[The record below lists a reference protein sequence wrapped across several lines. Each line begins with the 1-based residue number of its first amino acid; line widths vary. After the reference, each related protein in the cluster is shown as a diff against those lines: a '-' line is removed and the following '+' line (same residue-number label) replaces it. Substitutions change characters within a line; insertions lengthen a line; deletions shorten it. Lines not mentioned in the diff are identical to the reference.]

1 MGQPRRGGACS
12 TSPCQQLQSLVA
24 GPSCHAFLRARTCHA
39 YFSLASGPSP
49 SAPAMLASWSPNA
62 PGTRRL
68 PQASPLPAQVRV
80 PVALTSGPAPSSPP
94 QMLKGGRPSVHF
106 YLRPRLRPTQAPPR
120 ARAARAAR
128 APRSSS
134 TCRPRPPS
142 QWAPPPRA
150 SRPAP
155 PLVPQPPVAWPQSCA
170 GGGRLSYL
178 SVTAAE
184 ACRSCSWGLPSHHVA
199 ERGGE
204 PAG

>member
-1 MGQPRRGGACS
+1 MPTLAWLQAPPLAPLLCLHLGVLTLRHQASPPS
-12 TSPCQQLQSLVA
+12 LTPTSASP
-24 GPSCHAFLRARTCHA
+24 GPSCSNLRPR
-39 YFSLASGPSP
+39 
-49 SAPAMLASWSPNA
+49 
-62 PGTRRL
+62 
-68 PQASPLPAQVRV
+68 PQL
-80 PVALTSGPAPSSPP
+80 PP